1 MHSTKRHSRAGFTL
15 IELLVVI
22 AIIAILAGMLL
33 PALAKSKEKARA
45 TKTLSNSRQI
55 ATASTLYLNDHDN
68 ILVSLGLQGS
78 DVPTVVIPDGTAL
91 PDRITRWPDLL
102 FTYVGK
108 NTQIFKVPGLD
119 NTYGIGMNHPDLG
132 TWNAHQNGAASAPK
146 TKVREPEVLK
156 PSATVI
162 FADASQMVTGSAD
175 MDPDR
180 WQEVNPKVGQWLF
193 RTPVNGCCYDADVHR
208 QRVVNRY
215 SGRSAAMLVDGHAE
229 FLKASTMG
237 FQDPN
242 NAWQKV
248 AAGNSLAMWDKF

>member
-1 MHSTKRHSRAGFTL
+1 MNATLSRSRTAFTL

-33 PALAKSKEKARA
+33 PALSKAKEKARA
-45 TKTLSNSRQI
+45 TKTLSNARQI
-55 ATASTLYLNDHDN
+55 ATAGNLYLNDHDN
-68 ILVSLGLQGS
+68 IIVSLGLQGS

-91 PDRITRWPDLL
+91 PNRITRWPDLI

-119 NTYGIGMNHPDLG
+119 NAYGMGMNHPDLG
-132 TWNAHQNGAASAPK
+132 TWNASASGAAAAPK
-146 TKVREPEVLK
+146 TKVREPEIAK

-162 FADASQMVTGSAD
+162 FADASQMVAGSAN

-180 WQEVNPKVGQWLF
+180 WQVQNPRLGTWLF
-193 RTPVNGCCYDADVHR
+193 RTPINLCCYDAGGNE

-215 SGRSAAMLVDGHAE
+215 NGRAASMLVDGHAE
-229 FLKASTMG
+229 FLKASAMG

-248 AAGNSLAMWDKF
+248 AAGNAIAMWDKF

>member
-1 MHSTKRHSRAGFTL
+1 MKLVRAPRRKGFTL

-33 PALAKSKEKARA
+33 PALAKAKEKARA
-45 TKTLSNSRQI
+45 TKTLSNARQI
-55 ATASTLYLNDHDN
+55 ATAGTLYINDHDN
-68 ILVSLGLQGS
+68 LIVSLGLQGS
-78 DVPTVVIPDGTAL
+78 DVPTVVIPDTTAM

-119 NTYGIGMNHPDLG
+119 NAFGIGMNHPDLG
-132 TWNAHQNGAASAPK
+132 TWNAHMNGAAFAPK

-162 FADASQMVTGSAD
+162 FADSSQMVVGSAD

-180 WQEVNPKVGQWLF
+180 WQEVNPKIGQWLF
-193 RTPVNGCCYDADVHR
+193 RTPVNTCCYDVDVHR

-215 SGRSAAMLVDGHAE
+215 SGRAAAMLVDGHAE
-229 FLKASTMG
+229 FLKASAMG
-237 FQDPN
+237 FQDPAN
-242 NAWQKV
+242 GWQKV
-248 AAGNSLAMWDKF
+248 AAGNPIAMWDKF